1 MMIPARNKSFKI
13 FVITAFFIECN
24 RNQKF
29 NILYLLFIANIYK
42 MNSRRMKLNLT
53 DYKNILKFYK
63 IDTSG
68 LSTKAIKE
76 KAEHFLAVKLCK
88 CIKNVSMKN
97 TSMKKGPKN
106 EKRAISICYN
116 SVLKKKHL
124 KVFKFECK
132 KTVKL
137 LPKKGTRKIF
147 VEKLGV

>member
-1 MMIPARNKSFKI
+1 
-13 FVITAFFIECN
+13 
-24 RNQKF
+24 
-29 NILYLLFIANIYK
+29 
-42 MNSRRMKLNLT
+42 MKLNLT

-76 KAEHFLAVKLCK
+76 KAEHYLAVKLCK
-88 CIKNVSMKN
+88 CIKSL
-97 TSMKKGPKN
+97 KKGPSVKKDTKN

-147 VEKLGV
+147 VEKLGA